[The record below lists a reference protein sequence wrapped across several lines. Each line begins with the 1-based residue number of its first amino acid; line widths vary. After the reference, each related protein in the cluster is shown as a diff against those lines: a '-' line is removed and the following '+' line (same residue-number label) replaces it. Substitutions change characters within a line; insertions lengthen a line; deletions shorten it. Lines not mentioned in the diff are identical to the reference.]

1 MALQG
6 LTELPEK
13 KEQIFFLCSTR
24 NLFSVP
30 FFFPQFSG
38 AQMHRAKLLRVAD
51 RLICSC
57 VTLTK
62 QTEWTTREGISER
75 AEEMMKN
82 TK

>member
-6 LTELPEK
+6 LPELPEK
-13 KEQIFFLCSTR
+13 KEQIFPRSTR

-30 FFFPQFSG
+30 FFFPQLSG
-38 AQMHRAKLLRVAD
+38 TLMHRAWLLRVAH

-57 VTLTK
+57 VNLTK
-62 QTEWTTREGISER
+62 QTEWTSREEISEG